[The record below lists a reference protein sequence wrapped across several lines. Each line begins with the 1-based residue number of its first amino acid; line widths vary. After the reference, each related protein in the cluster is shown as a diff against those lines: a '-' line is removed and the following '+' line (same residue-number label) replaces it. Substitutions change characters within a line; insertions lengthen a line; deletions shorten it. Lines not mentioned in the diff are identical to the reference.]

1 MASRWSRYRSWSAL
15 ASLTRPNSAP
25 SGIGAAVLSWAVPSW
40 ASMSSSVASGSLIPP
55 GPKNLI
61 PLSLAGLWLAEMTT
75 PKAAPSAPVR

>member
-1 MASRWSRYRSWSAL
+1 ML
-15 ASLTRPNSAP
+15 GASLTRPNSAP
-25 SGIGAAVLSWAVPSW
+25 SGVGTAVPSR

-75 PKAAPSAPVR
+75 PKAAPTAPVR